1 MDVDNFIAV
10 SGNGS
15 HENGVHQID
24 ILNGSFE
31 DAVNLNDNGTI
42 ESVAKE
48 LADASMPADSN
59 GLIVSKELDVR
70 DVSES
75 KHSKLQKGIC
85 KANNGKPLS
94 PKSGVAAW
102 LKKSKDGK
110 DMKKTV
116 AASSGSLAADSRP
129 KQPFALRSKNTL
141 FNDRQVSGKNSKP
154 APTLTKDRPL
164 KQVGKSD
171 SPSSTANLA
180 QPDGLV
186 SSTIGDAKPQR
197 LGTLPAYDFSFRCN
211 ERAEKRKEFYSKLE
225 EKIHAKEEEK
235 STLQAKTKEC
245 QEAEIKMFRK
255 SLTFKAI
262 PLPTFYQ
269 EPPPPK
275 AELKK
280 IPTTRAK
287 SPKLGRKN
295 SPTIEAEGD
304 SGRSFRSSRLSL
316 DEKVSQNSPAKGLS
330 PVRVKKPTRKSL
342 PKLPSEKTNL
352 SVERNEVASFETAIS
367 VEINESASKPTTV
380 SHEMSEAASRSQG
393 ETVVPAAEP
402 TETQPTVSCVPEGE
416 EQAPSIALEN

>member
-15 HENGVHQID
+15 RENGVHQID
-24 ILNGSFE
+24 IQNGSFE
-31 DAVNLNDNGTI
+31 DDVNLNDNGTI

-48 LADASMPADSN
+48 LADASMPADSI

-85 KANNGKPLS
+85 KANNGKPSS

-110 DMKKTV
+110 DMQKAV

-141 FNDRQVSGKNSKP
+141 LNDRQVSGKNSKP
-154 APTLTKDRPL
+154 APTLTKDHPL

-186 SSTIGDAKPQR
+186 SSTTGDAKPQR

-211 ERAEKRKEFYSKLE
+211 ERAEKRKEFYFKLE

-255 SLTFKAI
+255 SLAFKAT

-295 SPTIEAEGD
+295 SPTIESEGD

-316 DEKVSQNSPAKGLS
+316 DEKVSQNSPAKGPS

-352 SVERNEVASFETAIS
+352 SVERNDVASSETAIS

-380 SHEMSEAASRSQG
+380 SHEMSEAASRGQV

-402 TETQPTVSCVPEGE
+402 TETQPTISYVPEGE